1 MADDHSL
8 CSQGVEKKYF
18 LLQEMAHQNVKEDQE
33 DTPNLN
39 EIIEIGSFDPKKTV
53 RP

>member
-1 MADDHSL
+1 MADDQSL

-33 DTPNLN
+33 DTPN
-39 EIIEIGSFDPKKTV
+39 EIIEMVGSFDPKKTV